1 MAGPGVPGEGPEV
14 RHHPRPEGVQVEVA
28 DELQEVGLRLDHDGL
43 VPVLEEVPDP
53 LVAAI
58 ERPGVAAQQGAH
70 APGEGAG
77 SRPDQEVGVVRQ
89 ARPGEDG
96 EGSALRERRQAP
108 DEVPP
113 VGVVPEDG
121 AALQAPHHH
130 VMERVR
136 RV

>member
-1 MAGPGVPGEGPEV
+1 MNIPGQ
-14 RHHPRPEGVQVEVA
+14 R
-28 DELQEVGLRLDHDGL
+28 
-43 VPVLEEVPDP
+43 
-53 LVAAI
+53 
-58 ERPGVAAQQGAH
+58 ERP
-70 APGEGAG
+70 
-77 SRPDQEVGVVRQ
+77 RPDQEVGVVRQ

-96 EGSALRERRQAP
+96 EGARLRECGQAP

-136 RV
+136 RIQAGLSRHGGGDTSTTCSSW